1 LCNGIESISLF
12 NEKQLQDAG
21 IDSKLINDSAYV
33 RARGVIEKAD
43 QFDARFFGYTPREA
57 ELMDPQHRIF
67 LECAWE
73 ALENAGYNTDIYH
86 SLIGVYAG
94 MSMNSYFLNNLFL
107 NPNITQGDAGIQ
119 ILIGN
124 DKDFLAT
131 RVSYKLNL
139 QGPSVVIQSAC
150 STSLVAVH
158 LACQGLLS
166 GECDMALAGGV
177 SIKIPH
183 ESGYIYQEGGI
194 LSPDG
199 HCRAFDAKAQGT
211 VGGNGIGIVVLKR
224 LADAI
229 ADKDHIFAVI
239 KGSAINNDGSNKV
252 GYTAPSISGQANVI
266 ARSLLMAEVH
276 PETISYIETHGTG
289 TNLGDPIEI
298 AALTECF
305 RASTEKK
312 GFCALGSVKTNI
324 GHLDAAAGVT
334 SLIKTVLALKHKKLP
349 PSLHFENPNPKI
361 DFDNSPFYVNTTL
374 REWKVDG
381 IPRRAGVSSFG
392 IGGTNAHVVLEEA
405 PPQGPSGKSRE
416 WQLLMVSA
424 KTVTALEN
432 VTTNMAEYL
441 KQCTEQSFTDIA
453 YTLKMGRRAFKHRR
467 ILVCR
472 DHNDAVDAFMKMD
485 PKRVFTGYNET
496 SDRPIRFMFPG
507 QGTQYVNMALELY
520 KTESVFHEQV
530 DHCCKLLQPVLG
542 IDLRKLLYPS
552 EQDTESAMQQL
563 KQTIIAQP
571 ALFVIEYAMARLWMS
586 WGVKPQ
592 AMIGHSI
599 GEYVA
604 ACLAGVFCVEDALRL
619 VAERGRMMQ
628 QMPAGAMLAVALS
641 KEKIE
646 PFLGEQLSLAA
657 INEPSV
663 CVVSGPT
670 DAIASMEDRFAKE
683 RVPCRR
689 LYTSHAFHSRS
700 MDEILEPF
708 SRLVSNINLH
718 PPKLP
723 YISNVTGTWITDAE
737 ATDAHY
743 WARHLRKTVLFAP
756 GIEQLLHEPEQILL
770 EVGPGRSL
778 SSLLK
783 RHPDRTN
790 NHVILSSIRHPKDQQ
805 SDIAFLLN
813 TLGKLWLSG
822 IEVDWSSFYADEKR
836 HRIPLPTYPFE
847 RESYWIAPQKGI
859 RSDMSKSTALGKK
872 SDISEW
878 FYIPSW
884 KRSALTLSD
893 HEGDSF
899 SASNKRM
906 LMFID
911 SHDFVLKLVKQIQE
925 LGYEVIT
932 VSPGENFSLSGAH
945 SFTINPCNQED
956 YDALIRTLEEQDGL
970 PSTIGHLWSITTNKE
985 TQADIGYTDRL
996 LDKGIYSLLYLTQ
1009 ALGKR
1014 GHTDPLQINVISN
1027 NMQEVTGDDLLY
1039 PEKAT
1044 LLGPCKVIPK
1054 EYPNITCRSID
1065 ILIPQSATRFE
1076 ERLINQL
1083 KEEFSSDNPATAI
1096 AYRGNHRLIQTFEPI
1111 RLNKPHL
1118 KSYRLRQGG
1127 VYLITG
1133 GLGGIGLVLAEY
1145 LAKET
1150 QARLILTSRSGFP
1163 EASKWQQWL
1172 STHEEDNSI
1181 SRKIIKLK
1189 EIEQLGAEV
1198 LIIQADVTNEQKMK
1212 GVISQAKIRFGQ
1224 INGVIHSAGLPDG
1237 TIIQRRSRKTTEE
1250 VFAPKVKGTLVLD
1263 SVLKDNHLD
1272 FLILCSS
1279 LASILGPMGQVGYC
1293 SANAF
1298 LDAFA
1303 YNKRYR
1309 DGTFTIAI
1317 NWDTWQEVGM
1327 ALKAVKQLSKTLDLP
1342 ISQSQTTEVN
1352 HPLFDYVTSDD
1363 PGKEIYVS
1371 HLSVKKHW
1379 VLNEH
1384 RVKSQAVLPGTAYLE
1399 IARAA
1404 FEKHVG
1410 HKTIEMCDV
1419 YFLRPLIVSEN
1430 EKKEVRTILTKKEYG
1445 FEFSIMSCSNPMTNQ
1460 WVEHVKGAIT
1470 CIDANFSEKL
1480 EIREIEARCNERE
1493 RIVTEKMYGS
1503 QFGLVEFGP
1512 RWRNKLRIKSNAH
1525 EGLAFVELPEAFVA
1539 DLDSYKLHPALLDSA
1554 TAFMFGQFREKAEYL
1569 PLLCKK
1575 IRVSRDMPGKIFSHV
1590 RYTGDS
1596 NSNKE
1601 TLGFDITIMD
1611 EQGLPIVEIE
1621 DYILRRVNV
1630 EHFNKEMSQ
1639 VQKESLDSLKNYTLE
1654 EELLKAGLLPEE
1666 GVDVFTRILA
1676 NNLPQVLVSTQDFM
1690 IRVEQSQIGA
1700 AQGFNVILDR
1710 NSEGRPMH
1718 KRPEISSSY
1727 TAPRDDFE
1735 QKIAD
1740 VWQELLGIQQIGI
1753 HDDFFELG
1761 GHSLIAIQIISRLH
1775 KKFDV
1780 ELPIAGLFEAPNV
1793 ADLAEKVKTIALGK
1807 QIQVEAGESL
1817 GSDREEIEI

>member
-1 LCNGIESISLF
+1 
-12 NEKQLQDAG
+12 
-21 IDSKLINDSAYV
+21 
-33 RARGVIEKAD
+33 
-43 QFDARFFGYTPREA
+43 
-57 ELMDPQHRIF
+57 
-67 LECAWE
+67 
-73 ALENAGYNTDIYH
+73 
-86 SLIGVYAG
+86 
-94 MSMNSYFLNNLFL
+94 
-107 NPNITQGDAGIQ
+107 
-119 ILIGN
+119 
-124 DKDFLAT
+124 
-131 RVSYKLNL
+131 
-139 QGPSVVIQSAC
+139 
-150 STSLVAVH
+150 
-158 LACQGLLS
+158 
-166 GECDMALAGGV
+166 
-177 SIKIPH
+177 
-183 ESGYIYQEGGI
+183 
-194 LSPDG
+194 
-199 HCRAFDAKAQGT
+199 
-211 VGGNGIGIVVLKR
+211 
-224 LADAI
+224 
-229 ADKDHIFAVI
+229 
-239 KGSAINNDGSNKV
+239 
-252 GYTAPSISGQANVI
+252 PSISGQANVI
-266 ARSLLMAEVH
+266 TRSLLMAEVH

-298 AALTECF
+298 TALTECF
-305 RASTEKK
+305 RANTEKK
-312 GFCALGSVKTNI
+312 GFCALGSVKTNL
-324 GHLDAAAGVT
+324 GHLDTAAGVT
-334 SLIKTVLALKHKKLP
+334 GLIKTVLALKHKKLP
-349 PSLHFENPNPKI
+349 PSLHFEKPNPKI
-361 DFDNSPFYVNTTL
+361 DFDNSPFYVNATL
-374 REWKVDG
+374 REWQVDG

-405 PPQGPSGKSRE
+405 PPRGSSGKSRN

-424 KTVTALEN
+424 KTATVLETI
-432 VTTNMAEYL
+432 TTNLTEYL
-441 KQCTEQSFTDIA
+441 RKYPEQSLADIA
-453 YTLKMGRRAFKHRR
+453 YTLKVGRSAFKHRR

-472 DHNDAVDAFMKMD
+472 DHNDAVDTILKMD
-485 PKRVFTGYNET
+485 PKRVFTGYHEPA
-496 SDRPIRFMFPG
+496 DRPVRFMFPG
-507 QGTQYVNMALELY
+507 QGAQYVNMALEIY
-520 KTESVFHEQV
+520 QTEPVFHDQV
-530 DHCCKLLQPVLG
+530 DHCCKLLQPELG
-542 IDLRKLLYPS
+542 VDLRKLLYPS
-552 EQDTESAMQQL
+552 EQDSESATQQL
-563 KQTIIAQP
+563 KQTIMAQP

-586 WGVKPQ
+586 WGVRPQ

-604 ACLAGVFCVEDALRL
+604 ACLAGVFRLEDALRL
-619 VAERGRMMQ
+619 VADRGRMMQ
-628 QMPAGAMLAVALS
+628 QMPAGAMLAVALP
-641 KEKIE
+641 KERIE
-646 PFLGEQLSLAA
+646 PFLGEQISLAA

-663 CVVSGPT
+663 CVVSGPP
-670 DAIASMEDRFAKE
+670 DAIESMEDRFAKE

-708 SRLVSNINLH
+708 SRFVSSIDLH
-718 PPKLP
+718 PPKIP

-756 GIEQLLHEPEQILL
+756 GIEQLLKDPEQILL

-783 RHPDRTN
+783 RRPDRTN

-822 IEVDWSSFYADEKR
+822 IEVDWNSFYAGEKR

-847 RESYWIAPQKGI
+847 RESYWIAPQKGMI
-859 RSDMSKSTALGKK
+859 SDMSKATALGKK
-872 SDISEW
+872 SDITEW

-884 KRSALTLSD
+884 KRSALPLSD
-893 HEGDSF
+893 HGGDSV

-911 SHDFVLKLVKQIQE
+911 SHGFVLKLVKHLQE

-932 VSPGENFSLSGAH
+932 ASPGEHFSPSGAH
-945 SFTINPCNQED
+945 SYTINPGNQED

-970 PSTIGHLWSITTNKE
+970 PSKIGHLWSITPNKE
-985 TQADIGYTDRL
+985 TQAGIDYPDRL
-996 LDKGIYSLLYLTQ
+996 LDKGIYSLLYLPQ

-1014 GHTDPLQINVISN
+1014 GHTNPLQVNVISN

-1065 ILIPQSATRFE
+1065 ILIPQPATRFE
-1076 ERLINQL
+1076 ERVINQL
-1083 KEEFSSDNPATAI
+1083 IAELSTDNPDTVI

-1118 KSYRLRQGG
+1118 KPSGLRQRG

-1150 QARLILTSRSGFP
+1150 QAALILTSRSSFP
-1163 EASKWQQWL
+1163 DESEWQQWL
-1172 STHEEDNSI
+1172 STHEEDDAI
-1181 SRKIIKLK
+1181 SRKINKLK
-1189 EIEQLGAEV
+1189 EIEQSGAEV
-1198 LIIQADVTNEQKMK
+1198 LIIRADVTSEQQMK
-1212 GVISQAKIRFGQ
+1212 EVISQAKARFGQ

-1250 VFAPKVKGTLVLD
+1250 VFAPKVKGTIVLD
-1263 SVLKDNHLD
+1263 TVLKDNHLD
-1272 FLILCSS
+1272 FFILCSS

-1309 DGTFTIAI
+1309 DGTFTTAI

-1327 ALKAVKQLSKTLDLP
+1327 ALKAVKQLSKSLDLP
-1342 ISQSQTTEVN
+1342 ISQSQKTEVN

-1363 PGKEIYVS
+1363 PGKETYVS

-1384 RVKSQAVLPGTAYLE
+1384 RIKSQAVLPGTAYLE
-1399 IARAA
+1399 MARAA
-1404 FEKHVG
+1404 LEKHVG
-1410 HKTIEMCDV
+1410 HKTVEMCDV

-1430 EKKEVRTILTKKEYG
+1430 EKKEVRTILTKKEDGY
-1445 FEFSIMSCSNPMTNQ
+1445 EFSVVSCSNPMENQ
-1460 WVEHVKGAIT
+1460 WVEHVKGAIA
-1470 CIDANFSEKL
+1470 CIDANLSEKL
-1480 EIREIEARCNERE
+1480 EIGEIEARCNETE

-1503 QFGLVEFGP
+1503 QSGLVEFGP
-1512 RWRNKLRIKSNAH
+1512 RWHNKLRIKSNAH

-1539 DLDSYKLHPALLDSA
+1539 DLDSYKLHPSLLDSA
-1554 TAFMFGQFREKAEYL
+1554 TAFMFGRFKEKAEYL

-1596 NSNKE
+1596 NSKKE

-1611 EQGLPIVEIE
+1611 EQGMPLVEIE

-1630 EHFNKEMSQ
+1630 DHFAKDMYQGQSEG
-1639 VQKESLDSLKNYTLE
+1639 LDSHKNNTLE

-1666 GVDVFTRILA
+1666 GVDVFSRILA

-1690 IRVEQSQIGA
+1690 FRFEQSHMGA
-1700 AQGFNVILDR
+1700 AQGSNVVLDR
-1710 NSEGRPMH
+1710 TTKGRPMH

-1735 QKIAD
+1735 QNIAE

-1780 ELPIAGLFEAPNV
+1780 ELPIASLFEAPTV

-1807 QIQVEAGESL
+1807 QIQVAAGESL